1 MNPIVGSETVLY
13 SQFQAEGQTWAEI
26 TLNRPAKGN
35 ALTLPMLDTL
45 GQLATAIATD
55 RAIRAVLLRANGR
68 FFCTGGDITAWG
80 AMRPHEMARDWILH
94 GIDVLQRIIALPQ
107 PVVAVISGH
116 AIGGGLE
123 LAMAADL
130 RVAVRSAKFS
140 VPEVGLGM
148 IPGWNG
154 TRRLAELIGPARA
167 RHMALL
173 GSPISAEQA
182 LDWGLVTALADDA
195 DSLSQQADAWRTQLC
210 AHAPIAI
217 SLVKGLLE
225 TVHADLRHHHASA
238 VAEAA
243 GTSDCQEG
251 VRAFIEKRRPS
262 FQNR

>member
-1 MNPIVGSETVLY
+1 MNSITGSETVLY
-13 SQFQAEGQTWAEI
+13 TRHEQDGQTWAEI
-26 TLNRPAKGN
+26 TLNRPDKGN
-35 ALTLPMLDTL
+35 ALTLPMLDKL
-45 GQLATAIATD
+45 GELASAIAMD
-55 RAIRAVLLRANGR
+55 RTIRAVMLRANGK

-94 GIDVLQRIIALPQ
+94 GIDVLQRIINLPQ

-130 RVAVRSAKFS
+130 RVALHSAKFS

-173 GSPISAEQA
+173 GSPISADQA
-182 LDWGLVTALADDA
+182 LEWGLVTALADDMENL
-195 DSLSQQADAWRTQLC
+195 DQQAQAWRAKLC
-210 AHAPIAI
+210 ANAPVAM

-225 TVHADLRHHHASA
+225 TTHTDLRQHHASA
-238 VAEAA
+238 VAEAS
-243 GTSDCQEG
+243 GTADCQEG
-251 VRAFIEKRRPS
+251 VKSFIEKRSPVFR
-262 FQNR
+262 NR

>member
-1 MNPIVGSETVLY
+1 MTPIVGSETVLY
-13 SQFQAEGQTWAEI
+13 SQFQTDGQTWAEI
-26 TLNRPAKGN
+26 TLNRPEKGN

-45 GQLATAIATD
+45 GGLASAIAAD
-55 RAIRAVLLRANGR
+55 RTIRAVLLRANGK

-130 RVAVRSAKFS
+130 RVAIRSAKFS

-173 GSPISAEQA
+173 GNPISAEQA
-182 LDWGLVTALADDA
+182 LDWGLVTSVADDP
-195 DSLSQQADAWRTQLC
+195 DNLNQQVEAWRAQLC
-210 AHAPIAI
+210 ANAPVAM
-217 SLVKGLLE
+217 SLVKGLIE

-238 VAEAA
+238 VAEAL

-262 FQNR
+262 FHNR